1 MQMPLV
7 VGQTL
12 TSGPNPRY
20 TAVRNTSH
28 CTRFSEQGRDRFR
41 QPGVA
46 GRVGVHEVGLE
57 AVVGEDLLEHALLV
71 GDGELLRD
79 NRVEIGRRRQQAGL
93 GNGDQH
99 DLRAPR
105 LREAHHR
112 AQVAR
117 RLRLVELLQEV
128 VAALAEDDELRLRLL
143 ERRGQAREARRA
155 GLAGNTRG
163 HDLASDQR
171 LEALI
176 GRKVVSSGVPGETS
190 AAGLA
195 RLPAALEEA
204 KPQLVILCEGGN
216 DFLQKLDEA
225 QAASNLRAMVRL
237 AQSRGAQ
244 VVLIAVPKPGLL
256 PSPADFY
263 AVIAKELAVPNAAGY
278 ARLAEAVAALLRKT
292 GAV

>member
-1 MQMPLV
+1 M
-7 VGQTL
+7 
-12 TSGPNPRY
+12 
-20 TAVRNTSH
+20 
-28 CTRFSEQGRDRFR
+28 
-41 QPGVA
+41 
-46 GRVGVHEVGLE
+46 
-57 AVVGEDLLEHALLV
+57 
-71 GDGELLRD
+71 
-79 NRVEIGRRRQQAGL
+79 RR
-93 GNGDQH
+93 
-99 DLRAPR
+99 
-105 LREAHHR
+105 
-112 AQVAR
+112 
-117 RLRLVELLQEV
+117 
-128 VAALAEDDELRLRLL
+128 AALALAVLVAACSGGQPKLARLAPDAVVLAFGDSL
-143 ERRGQAREARRA
+143 TA
-155 GLAGNTRG
+155 GVGANPGESYP
-163 HDLASDQR
+163 AR
-171 LEALI
+171 LEVLI

-195 RLPAALEEA
+195 RLPAVLEEA

-263 AVIAKELAVPNAAGY
+263 AAIAKELSLPSEATALKNILTDSNLKSDLVHPNAAGY

>member
-1 MQMPLV
+1 MRRAALV
-7 VGQTL
+7 LAVLVAACSGGQPKL
-12 TSGPNPRY
+12 ARLAP
-20 TAVRNTSH
+20 
-28 CTRFSEQGRDRFR
+28 D
-41 QPGVA
+41 
-46 GRVGVHEVGLE
+46 
-57 AVVGEDLLEHALLV
+57 AVVLAFGDSLTAGVGANPGESYPA
-71 GDGELLRD
+71 
-79 NRVEIGRRRQQAGL
+79 
-93 GNGDQH
+93 
-99 DLRAPR
+99 
-105 LREAHHR
+105 
-112 AQVAR
+112 
-117 RLRLVELLQEV
+117 
-128 VAALAEDDELRLRLL
+128 
-143 ERRGQAREARRA
+143 
-155 GLAGNTRG
+155 
-163 HDLASDQR
+163 R

-225 QAASNLRAMVRL
+225 QAASNLRAMARL

-263 AVIAKELAVPNAAGY
+263 AAIAKELTLPNEETALKKILTDSSLKSDLVHPNAAGY